1 VGLITSALGQDLE
14 RIGYPKGSYVPSLH
28 LTTICIPSTWI
39 TPQGSSRE
47 LRHSRAG
54 ASVAI
59 PIKNSWLHDRRAEEI
74 HDPPSPKPSP
84 PSANLSPG
92 DVIKAPLEDTSHA
105 RSREEDEP
113 WCEDGSVCEGVGEE
127 GVVDCGDGED
137 EGDQDRSWEEGEGG
151 CEEEEEV
158 LGRVSRVTAEVK
170 VDRRNEEGICAASSA
185 LR

>member
-1 VGLITSALGQDLE
+1 M
-14 RIGYPKGSYVPSLH
+14 
-28 LTTICIPSTWI
+28 
-39 TPQGSSRE
+39 
-47 LRHSRAG
+47 
-54 ASVAI
+54 
-59 PIKNSWLHDRRAEEI
+59 
-74 HDPPSPKPSP
+74 
-84 PSANLSPG
+84 
-92 DVIKAPLEDTSHA
+92 IKAPLEDTSHA

-170 VDRRNEEGICAASSA
+170 VDRRNEEGIRAASSA

>member
-59 PIKNSWLHDRRAEEI
+59 PIENSCSTI
-74 HDPPSPKPSP
+74 
-84 PSANLSPG
+84 G
-92 DVIKAPLEDTSHA
+92 
-105 RSREEDEP
+105 
-113 WCEDGSVCEGVGEE
+113 
-127 GVVDCGDGED
+127 
-137 EGDQDRSWEEGEGG
+137 
-151 CEEEEEV
+151 
-158 LGRVSRVTAEVK
+158 
-170 VDRRNEEGICAASSA
+170 A
-185 LR
+185 LRRYMILQVQNLPHHPPTFLPVM